1 MEGLSKQTNI
11 LSDGP
16 TRGVNHEMFAIPWM
30 VLPRNQLFPGRQSQ
44 TGNVHDSRLHAAS
57 MLLSVRAHDLDF
69 DGTNLYRVCYFN
81 PSIPSEL
88 KWIDRVRDH
97 RSTNSKIVLRDCVGG
112 AVTCIVESL
121 VNHARSTDG
130 LLDRIDAQMHRSDL
144 TSQFPSYSRLPCA
157 W

>member
-1 MEGLSKQTNI
+1 MF
-11 LSDGP
+11 
-16 TRGVNHEMFAIPWM
+16 VN
-30 VLPRNQLFPGRQSQ
+30 VG
-44 TGNVHDSRLHAAS
+44 
-57 MLLSVRAHDLDF
+57 AHDLDF
-69 DGTNLYRVCYFN
+69 DDVNLYRGRYLN

-97 RSTNSKIVLRDCVGG
+97 RPTNSQIVFRDCVSD
-112 AVTCIVESL
+112 AVTCVIESL
-121 VNHARSTDG
+121 ASHVRSTDG